1 MKNRNA
7 SSAVLFWVY
16 LAVLASNSLF
26 ADAVIEQL
34 EVPQN
39 VTGVLRETAMPDL
52 GNSMLEKLLTR
63 YYELGLG
70 GSDVWSKIS
79 SMRLKGT
86 LKINENTD
94 FELLCY
100 QRKPDR
106 LKMTLSN
113 HQGEVVLGYDGE
125 EAWQYMPNSLEDAV
139 LMAPQEARRFIH
151 SSVFG
156 NYLLYPYREG
166 KVIEYHGTVREMDT
180 VCHRIRVV
188 LSNGFEVEYFIDV
201 RNYLE
206 LKIVNFDTNFN
217 TLTTLL
223 CEDYKFVQDFPVAHK
238 VTSLSEDGTE
248 TSLTLSQVD
257 FNIGLTDWIFRRP
270 K

>member
-1 MKNRNA
+1 MKNRNVGLV
-7 SSAVLFWVY
+7 VLSYVY
-16 LAVLASNSLF
+16 LAVLTSNSVF
-26 ADAVIEQL
+26 ADAAIEQL
-34 EVPQN
+34 EVPLN
-39 VTGVLRETAMPDL
+39 VTGILRETAMPDL
-52 GNSMLEKLLTR
+52 GDSKLEKLLTR
-63 YYELGLG
+63 YFELGLG
-70 GSDVWSKIS
+70 GSDVWSRIS

-86 LKINENTD
+86 LKINENAD

-100 QRKPDR
+100 QRKPGR
-106 LKMTLSN
+106 LKMMLSN

-125 EAWQYMPNSLEDAV
+125 EAWQYIPDSPKDAV

-188 LSNGFEVEYFIDV
+188 LLNGFEVEYFIDV

-206 LKIVNFDTNFN
+206 LKIVNSDTKFN
-217 TLTTLL
+217 TVTTLL

-238 VTSLSEDGTE
+238 VTSVSENGTE